1 MLKQRPLKLKKTQR
15 RLKPDIRASKG
26 TEVNEVHWKKPR
38 EEDERRCIVTRNTEG
53 KSGLVR
59 FVVGPDNQVIPD
71 VLEKLPGRGMW
82 VIASRNA
89 IDEAVKKGLFARA
102 AKAPAKVDPGL
113 ADQVEG
119 ILARRVVDM
128 LSMGRKAGRAI
139 AGLEKVKTWL
149 IDEKAVV
156 LLQASDGSERGKTAL
171 RPPDGP
177 ETLIDCLTSSE
188 LGMAFGRDTV
198 IHAAMTKDGITNRVL
213 YDANRLKGLRS
224 E

>member
-1 MLKQRPLKLKKTQR
+1 
-15 RLKPDIRASKG
+15 
-26 TEVNEVHWKKPR
+26 VNEVHWKKARP
-38 EEDERRCIVTRNTEG
+38 EDERRCIVTRDTEV
-53 KSGLVR
+53 KAGLVR

-82 VIASRNA
+82 VSANRKT

-102 AKAPAKVDPGL
+102 AKAPAKADPEL

-128 LSMGRKAGRAI
+128 LSMGRKAGRAV

-149 IDEKAVV
+149 IAEKAVV

-213 YDANRLKGLRS
+213 YDAARLKGLRS

>member
-1 MLKQRPLKLKKTQR
+1 MDER
-15 RLKPDIRASKG
+15 
-26 TEVNEVHWKKPR
+26 HWKKPQ
-38 EEDERRCIVTRNTEG
+38 DDDAERRCIVSRETEG

-59 FVVGPDNQVIPD
+59 FVVGPDNTVVPD

-82 VIASRNA
+82 VTSTREA
-89 IDEAVKKGLFARA
+89 INEAVAKGLFSRA
-102 AKAPAKVDPGL
+102 AKTSVSADAEL
-113 ADQVEG
+113 ADQVEA

-128 LSMGRKAGRAI
+128 LSMGRKAGRAV

-171 RPPDGP
+171 RPPDGQ
-177 ETLIDCLTSSE
+177 ETLISCLTSSE

-198 IHAAMTKDGITNRVL
+198 IHAAMTRDGITNRVL
-213 YDANRLKGLRS
+213 FDAARLAGFRYK
-224 E
+224 

>member
-1 MLKQRPLKLKKTQR
+1 M
-15 RLKPDIRASKG
+15 
-26 TEVNEVHWKKPR
+26 NEVHWKKPH
-38 EEDERRCIVTRNTEG
+38 EETERRCIVTRETES
-53 KSGLVR
+53 KSGLIR
-59 FVVGPDNQVIPD
+59 FVVGPDNQVVPD

-82 VIASRNA
+82 VTASRKA
-89 IDEAVKKGLFARA
+89 IDEAVNKGLFARV
-102 AKAPAKVDPGL
+102 AKAPAKAAPDL
-113 ADQVEG
+113 FDQVEA

-128 LSMGRKAGRAI
+128 VSMGRKAGRAV
-139 AGLEKVKTWL
+139 AGLEKVKGWL
-149 IDEKAVV
+149 MDDKAAV

-213 YDANRLKGLRS
+213 YDASRLAGLRS

>member
-1 MLKQRPLKLKKTQR
+1 M
-15 RLKPDIRASKG
+15 
-26 TEVNEVHWKKPR
+26 NEVHWKKPR

-59 FVVGPDNQVIPD
+59 FVVGPDDQVIPD

-82 VIASRNA
+82 VIASRKA

-102 AKAPAKVDPGL
+102 AKAPAKADPGL

-198 IHAAMTKDGITNRVL
+198 VHAAMTKDGITNRVL
-213 YDANRLKGLRS
+213 YDAARLAGLRK

>member
-1 MLKQRPLKLKKTQR
+1 
-15 RLKPDIRASKG
+15 
-26 TEVNEVHWKKPR
+26 VNEVHWKKPR
-38 EEDERRCIVTRNTEG
+38 AEDERRCIVTRETEV
-53 KSGLVR
+53 KAGLVR
-59 FVVGPDNQVIPD
+59 FVVGPEDQVIPD

-82 VIASRNA
+82 VSASRKA

-102 AKAPAKVDPGL
+102 AKAPAKADPAL

-128 LSMGRKAGRAI
+128 LSMGRKAGRAV

-213 YDANRLKGLRS
+213 YDAARLAGLRS

>member
-1 MLKQRPLKLKKTQR
+1 MQKPRPLKTKKTQR
-15 RLKPDIRASKG
+15 RSRPDIGPRG
-26 TEVNEVHWKKPR
+26 NVVNEVHWKKPR
-38 EEDERRCIVTRNTEG
+38 AEDERRCIVTRETEV
-53 KSGLVR
+53 KAGLVR
-59 FVVGPDNQVIPD
+59 FVVGPDDQVIPD

-82 VIASRNA
+82 VSASRKA

-102 AKAPAKVDPGL
+102 AKAPAKADAGL
-113 ADQVEG
+113 TDLVEG

-128 LSMGRKAGRAI
+128 LSMGRKAGRAV

-156 LLQASDGSERGKTAL
+156 LLQASDGSARGKTAL

-213 YDANRLKGLRS
+213 YDAARLKGLRS

>member
-1 MLKQRPLKLKKTQR
+1 M
-15 RLKPDIRASKG
+15 
-26 TEVNEVHWKKPR
+26 NEVHWKKAR
-38 EEDERRCIVTRNTEG
+38 AEDERRCIVTRETEG
-53 KSGLVR
+53 KAGLVR
-59 FVVGPDNQVIPD
+59 FVVGPDDQVVPD

-82 VIASRNA
+82 VSASRKA

-102 AKAPAKVDPGL
+102 AKAPAKADPAL

-128 LSMGRKAGRAI
+128 LSMGRKAGRAV

-213 YDANRLKGLRS
+213 YDAARLSGLRS

>member
-1 MLKQRPLKLKKTQR
+1 
-15 RLKPDIRASKG
+15 
-26 TEVNEVHWKKPR
+26 
-38 EEDERRCIVTRNTEG
+38 
-53 KSGLVR
+53 
-59 FVVGPDNQVIPD
+59 
-71 VLEKLPGRGMW
+71 MW

-102 AKAPAKVDPGL
+102 AKAPAKADPGL

-128 LSMGRKAGRAI
+128 LSMGRKAGRAVC
-139 AGLEKVKTWL
+139 GLEKVKTWL

-213 YDANRLKGLRS
+213 YDAARLKGLRS

>member
-1 MLKQRPLKLKKTQR
+1 MQKQRPLNLKKPQR
-15 RLKPDIRASKG
+15 RPRPDIRPRG
-26 TEVNEVHWKKPR
+26 NVVNEVHWKKPR
-38 EEDERRCIVTRNTEG
+38 AEDERRCIVTRETEV
-53 KSGLVR
+53 KAGLVR
-59 FVVGPDNQVIPD
+59 FVVGPDDQVIPD

-82 VIASRNA
+82 VSASRKA

-102 AKAPAKVDPGL
+102 AKAPAKADAAL

-128 LSMGRKAGRAI
+128 LSMGRKAGRAV

-156 LLQASDGSERGKTAL
+156 LLQASDGSARGKTAL

-213 YDANRLKGLRS
+213 YDAARLAGLRC

>member
-1 MLKQRPLKLKKTQR
+1 M
-15 RLKPDIRASKG
+15 
-26 TEVNEVHWKKPR
+26 NEVHWKKPHA
-38 EEDERRCIVTRNTEG
+38 EAERRCIVTRDTDS
-53 KSGLVR
+53 KSGLIR
-59 FVVGPDNQVIPD
+59 FAVGPDNQVVPD

-82 VIASRNA
+82 VTASRKA
-89 IDEAVKKGLFARA
+89 IDEAVSKGLFARA
-102 AKAPAKVDPGL
+102 AKAPAKAAPDL
-113 ADQVEG
+113 SDQVEA

-128 LSMGRKAGRAI
+128 VSMGRKAGRAV
-139 AGLEKVKTWL
+139 AGLEKVKGWL
-149 IDEKAVV
+149 MDDKAAV

-213 YDANRLKGLRS
+213 YDATRLAGLRS

>member
-1 MLKQRPLKLKKTQR
+1 M
-15 RLKPDIRASKG
+15 
-26 TEVNEVHWKKPR
+26 NEVHWKKPR
-38 EEDERRCIVTRNTEG
+38 AEDERRCIVTRETEV
-53 KSGLVR
+53 KAGLVR
-59 FVVGPDNQVIPD
+59 FVVGPDDQVIPD

-82 VIASRNA
+82 VSASRKA

-102 AKAPAKVDPGL
+102 AKAPAKADAGL
-113 ADQVEG
+113 TDLVEG

-128 LSMGRKAGRAI
+128 LSMGRKAGRAV

-156 LLQASDGSERGKTAL
+156 LLQASDGSARGKTAL

-213 YDANRLKGLRS
+213 YDAARLAGLRS

>member
-1 MLKQRPLKLKKTQR
+1 M
-15 RLKPDIRASKG
+15 
-26 TEVNEVHWKKPR
+26 NEVHWKKPR
-38 EEDERRCIVTRNTEG
+38 AEDERRCIVTRETEV
-53 KSGLVR
+53 KAGLVR
-59 FVVGPDNQVIPD
+59 FVVGPDDQVIPD

-82 VIASRNA
+82 VSASRKA

-102 AKAPAKVDPGL
+102 AKAPAKADAGL
-113 ADQVEG
+113 ADLVEG

-128 LSMGRKAGRAI
+128 LSMGRKAGRAV

-149 IDEKAVV
+149 IDEKAAV

-198 IHAAMTKDGITNRVL
+198 VHAAMTKDGITNRVL
-213 YDANRLKGLRS
+213 YDAARLAGLRK

>member
-1 MLKQRPLKLKKTQR
+1 M
-15 RLKPDIRASKG
+15 
-26 TEVNEVHWKKPR
+26 NEIHWKKPR
-38 EEDERRCIVTRNTEG
+38 EDDERRCIVTRETEV
-53 KSGLVR
+53 KSGLIR

-71 VLEKLPGRGMW
+71 VLEKLPGRGVW
-82 VIASRNA
+82 VSASRKA
-89 IDEAVKKGLFARA
+89 IDEAVAKGLFARA
-102 AKAPAKVDPGL
+102 AKAPAKADPAL
-113 ADQVEG
+113 SDQVEG

-128 LSMGRKAGRAI
+128 LSMGRKAGRAV
-139 AGLEKVKTWL
+139 AGLEKVKSWL

-198 IHAAMTKDGITNRVL
+198 IHAAMTKDGFTNRVL
-213 YDANRLKGLRS
+213 YDAARLKGLRS

>member
-1 MLKQRPLKLKKTQR
+1 M
-15 RLKPDIRASKG
+15 
-26 TEVNEVHWKKPR
+26 NEVHWKKPR
-38 EEDERRCIVTRNTEG
+38 DENERRCIVTRNTEG
-53 KSGLVR
+53 KSGLIR
-59 FVVGPDNQVIPD
+59 FVVGPDDQVIPD

-82 VIASRNA
+82 VIASRTA
-89 IDEAVKKGLFARA
+89 INEAVSKGLFARA
-102 AKAPAKVDPGL
+102 AKAPAKADPGL

-128 LSMGRKAGRAI
+128 LSMGRKAGRAVC
-139 AGLEKVKTWL
+139 GLEKVKTWL

-213 YDANRLKGLRS
+213 FDASRLAGLRN

>member
-1 MLKQRPLKLKKTQR
+1 MQKQRPLKVKKKQR
-15 RLKPDIRASKG
+15 RPRPDIGPRG
-26 TEVNEVHWKKPR
+26 NVVNEVHWKKPR
-38 EEDERRCIVTRNTEG
+38 AEDERRCIVTRETEV
-53 KSGLVR
+53 KAGLVR
-59 FVVGPDNQVIPD
+59 FVVGPDDQVIPD

-82 VIASRNA
+82 VSASRKA

-102 AKAPAKVDPGL
+102 AKAPAKADAGL

-128 LSMGRKAGRAI
+128 LSMGRKAGRAV

-198 IHAAMTKDGITNRVL
+198 VHAAMTKDGITNRVL
-213 YDANRLKGLRS
+213 YDAARLAGLRS

>member
-1 MLKQRPLKLKKTQR
+1 M
-15 RLKPDIRASKG
+15 
-26 TEVNEVHWKKPR
+26 NEVHWKKPR
-38 EEDERRCIVTRNTEG
+38 DENERRCIVTRNTEG
-53 KSGLVR
+53 KSGLIR
-59 FVVGPDNQVIPD
+59 FVVGPDDQVIPD

-82 VIASRNA
+82 VIASRKA
-89 IDEAVKKGLFARA
+89 INEAVSKGLFARA
-102 AKAPAKVDPGL
+102 AKAPAKADPGL

-128 LSMGRKAGRAI
+128 LSMGRKAGRAVC
-139 AGLEKVKTWL
+139 GLEKVKTWL

-213 YDANRLKGLRS
+213 FDASRLAGLRN

>member
-1 MLKQRPLKLKKTQR
+1 
-15 RLKPDIRASKG
+15 
-26 TEVNEVHWKKPR
+26 VNEVHWKKPR
-38 EEDERRCIVTRNTEG
+38 AEDERRCIVTRETEV
-53 KSGLVR
+53 KAGLVR

-82 VIASRNA
+82 VSASRKA

-102 AKAPAKVDPGL
+102 AKAPAKADAGL
-113 ADQVEG
+113 ADLVEG

-128 LSMGRKAGRAI
+128 LSMGRKAGRAV

-171 RPPDGP
+171 RPPDGQ

-198 IHAAMTKDGITNRVL
+198 VHAAMTKDGITNRVL
-213 YDANRLKGLRS
+213 YDAARLAGLRK

>member
-1 MLKQRPLKLKKTQR
+1 M
-15 RLKPDIRASKG
+15 KPDIRASLGK
-26 TEVNEVHWKKPR
+26 TVNEIHWKKPR
-38 EEDERRCIVTRNTEG
+38 DEDERRCIVTRNTES
-53 KSGLVR
+53 KSGLIR
-59 FVVGPDNQVIPD
+59 FVVGPDNQVVPD

-82 VIASRNA
+82 VIASRKA
-89 IDEAVKKGLFARA
+89 IDEAISKGLFARA
-102 AKAPAKVDPGL
+102 AKASAKADPALTDR
-113 ADQVEG
+113 VEA

-128 LSMGRKAGRAI
+128 LSMGRKAGRAV

-156 LLQASDGSERGKTAL
+156 LLQASDGSARGKTAL
-171 RPPDGP
+171 RPPVGP
-177 ETLIDCLTSSE
+177 DTLIDCLTSSE

-198 IHAAMTKDGITNRVL
+198 VHAAMTRDGITNRVL

>member
-1 MLKQRPLKLKKTQR
+1 M
-15 RLKPDIRASKG
+15 
-26 TEVNEVHWKKPR
+26 NEIHWKKDRP
-38 EEDERRCIVTRNTEG
+38 EDERRCIVTRETEV
-53 KSGLVR
+53 KAGLVR
-59 FVVGPDNQVIPD
+59 FVVGPDDQVVPD

-82 VIASRNA
+82 VSASRKA

-102 AKAPAKVDPGL
+102 AKSPAKADAGL

-128 LSMGRKAGRAI
+128 LSMGRKAGRAV

-171 RPPDGP
+171 RPPDGE

-198 IHAAMTKDGITNRVL
+198 VHAAMTKDGITNRVL
-213 YDANRLKGLRS
+213 YDAARLAGLRS

>member
-1 MLKQRPLKLKKTQR
+1 MQKQRPLKMPKTQR
-15 RLKPDIRASKG
+15 RPRPDIGPRG
-26 TEVNEVHWKKPR
+26 NVVNEVHWKKPR
-38 EEDERRCIVTRNTEG
+38 AEDERRCIVTRETEV
-53 KSGLVR
+53 KAGLVR
-59 FVVGPDNQVIPD
+59 FVVGPDDQVIPD

-82 VIASRNA
+82 VSASRKA

-102 AKAPAKVDPGL
+102 AKAPAKADAGL

-128 LSMGRKAGRAI
+128 LSMGRKAGRAV

-198 IHAAMTKDGITNRVL
+198 VHAAMTKDGITNRVL
-213 YDANRLKGLRS
+213 YDAARLAGLRK

>member
-1 MLKQRPLKLKKTQR
+1 M
-15 RLKPDIRASKG
+15 
-26 TEVNEVHWKKPR
+26 NEVHWKKARP
-38 EEDERRCIVTRNTEG
+38 EDERRCIVTRDTEV
-53 KSGLVR
+53 KAGLVR

-82 VIASRNA
+82 VSANRKT

-102 AKAPAKVDPGL
+102 AKAPAKADPEL

-128 LSMGRKAGRAI
+128 LSMGRKAGRAV

-149 IDEKAVV
+149 IAEKAVV

-213 YDANRLKGLRS
+213 YDAARLKGLRS

>member
-1 MLKQRPLKLKKTQR
+1 M
-15 RLKPDIRASKG
+15 
-26 TEVNEVHWKKPR
+26 NEVHWKKPHA
-38 EEDERRCIVTRNTEG
+38 EAERRCIVTRETEG
-53 KSGLVR
+53 KSGLIR
-59 FVVGPDNQVIPD
+59 FAVGPDNQVVPD

-82 VIASRNA
+82 VTASRKA
-89 IDEAVKKGLFARA
+89 IDEAVSKGLFARA
-102 AKAPAKVDPGL
+102 AKAPAKAAPDL
-113 ADQVEG
+113 SDQVEA

-128 LSMGRKAGRAI
+128 VSMGRKAGRAV
-139 AGLEKVKTWL
+139 AGLEKVKSWL
-149 IDEKAVV
+149 MDDKAAV

-213 YDANRLKGLRS
+213 YDATRLAGLRS

>member
-1 MLKQRPLKLKKTQR
+1 M
-15 RLKPDIRASKG
+15 
-26 TEVNEVHWKKPR
+26 NEVHWKKPR

-59 FVVGPDNQVIPD
+59 FVVGPDDQVIPD

-102 AKAPAKVDPGL
+102 AKAPAKADPGL

-139 AGLEKVKTWL
+139 CGLEKVKTWL
-149 IDEKAVV
+149 IDDKAVV

>member
-1 MLKQRPLKLKKTQR
+1 M
-15 RLKPDIRASKG
+15 
-26 TEVNEVHWKKPR
+26 NEVHWKKPR
-38 EEDERRCIVTRNTEG
+38 AEDERRCIVTRETEV
-53 KSGLVR
+53 KAGLVR

-82 VIASRNA
+82 VSASRKA

-102 AKAPAKVDPGL
+102 AKAPAKADAGL
-113 ADQVEG
+113 ADLVEG

-128 LSMGRKAGRAI
+128 LSMGRKAGRAV

-171 RPPDGP
+171 RPPDGQ

-198 IHAAMTKDGITNRVL
+198 VHAAMTKDGITNRVL
-213 YDANRLKGLRS
+213 YDAARLAGLRK

>member
-1 MLKQRPLKLKKTQR
+1 M
-15 RLKPDIRASKG
+15 
-26 TEVNEVHWKKPR
+26 NEIHWKKPR
-38 EEDERRCIVTRNTEG
+38 AEDERRCIVTREIEG
-53 KSGLVR
+53 KAGLIR
-59 FVVGPDNQVIPD
+59 FVIGPDNQVVPD

-82 VIASRNA
+82 VSASRKA
-89 IDEAVKKGLFARA
+89 INEAVKKGLFARA
-102 AKAPAKVDPGL
+102 AKAPAKADPAL

-128 LSMGRKAGRAI
+128 LSMGRKAGRAV

-213 YDANRLKGLRS
+213 YDAARLKGLRS

>member
-1 MLKQRPLKLKKTQR
+1 M
-15 RLKPDIRASKG
+15 
-26 TEVNEVHWKKPR
+26 NEVHWKKPR
-38 EEDERRCIVTRNTEG
+38 AEDERRCIVTRETEV
-53 KSGLVR
+53 KEGLVR
-59 FVVGPDNQVIPD
+59 FVVGPEDQVIPD

-82 VIASRNA
+82 VSASRKA

-102 AKAPAKVDPGL
+102 AKAPAKADAGL
-113 ADQVEG
+113 ADQVES

-128 LSMGRKAGRAI
+128 LSMGRKAGRAV

-198 IHAAMTKDGITNRVL
+198 VHAAMTKDGITNRVL
-213 YDANRLKGLRS
+213 YDAARLAGLRS

>member
-1 MLKQRPLKLKKTQR
+1 M
-15 RLKPDIRASKG
+15 
-26 TEVNEVHWKKPR
+26 NEVHWKKPR
-38 EEDERRCIVTRNTEG
+38 TEDERRCIVTRETEV

-59 FVVGPDNQVIPD
+59 FVVGPDNLVIPD

-82 VIASRNA
+82 VSASRKA

-102 AKAPAKVDPGL
+102 AKAPAKADPAL

-119 ILARRVVDM
+119 ILVRRVVDM
-128 LSMGRKAGRAI
+128 LSMGRKAGRAV

-149 IDEKAVV
+149 IDGKAVV
-156 LLQASDGSERGKTAL
+156 LLQASDGSARGKTAL
-171 RPPDGP
+171 RPPDGE

-198 IHAAMTKDGITNRVL
+198 VHAAMTKDGITNRVL
-213 YDANRLKGLRS
+213 YDAARLKGLRS